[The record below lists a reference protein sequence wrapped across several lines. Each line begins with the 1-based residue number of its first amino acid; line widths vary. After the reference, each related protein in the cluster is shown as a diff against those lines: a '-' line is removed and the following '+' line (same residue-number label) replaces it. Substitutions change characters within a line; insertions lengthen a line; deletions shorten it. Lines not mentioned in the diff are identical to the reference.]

1 MCAVVSPTCY
11 LISSLLFMNPQC
23 TRCSRTQP
31 YLTCAATCWSIG
43 AAIHEGNSKSSLI
56 FIGPISQVCFSG
68 RLYLLRGTPL
78 PLMGAIPA
86 PVRVH
91 GLCRRAEGGR
101 REGPH
106 QQGAGDRVTTK
117 RPPSTLHPSPRA
129 RFQGQVEPEPSN
141 PMGRVAKGRHST
153 M

>member
-1 MCAVVSPTCY
+1 MCAVVSPRCY

-23 TRCSRTQP
+23 TRCSRTQLC
-31 YLTCAATCWSIG
+31 LTCAATCWSIG

-56 FIGPISQVCFSG
+56 FLGPISQVCFSG
-68 RLYLLRGTPL
+68 RLYFLRRTPL
-78 PLMGAIPA
+78 RLMGAIPA

-91 GLCRRAEGGR
+91 GLCRRAEGRR

-106 QQGAGDRVTTK
+106 QQGAADLTTK
-117 RPPSTLHPSPRA
+117 RPPSTLHPSPRD

-141 PMGRVAKGRHST
+141 PMGRVAQAKRS
-153 M
+153 MM